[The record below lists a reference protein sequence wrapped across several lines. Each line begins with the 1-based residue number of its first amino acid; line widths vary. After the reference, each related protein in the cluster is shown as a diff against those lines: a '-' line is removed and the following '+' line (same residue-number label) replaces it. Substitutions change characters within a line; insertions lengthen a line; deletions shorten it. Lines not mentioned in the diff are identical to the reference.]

1 MKGERMTSPSAERKA
16 IQIANEF
23 LDAELDVDDDS
34 EVKAWLVQKIAAAL
48 EEAERAGYS
57 KAMRKRF

>member
-1 MKGERMTSPSAERKA
+1 MTSDAERKA
-16 IQIANEF
+16 TEIADEF
-23 LDAELDVDDDS
+23 IAAEFDDEADA
-34 EVKAWLVQKIAAAL
+34 KKWLVERISAAL